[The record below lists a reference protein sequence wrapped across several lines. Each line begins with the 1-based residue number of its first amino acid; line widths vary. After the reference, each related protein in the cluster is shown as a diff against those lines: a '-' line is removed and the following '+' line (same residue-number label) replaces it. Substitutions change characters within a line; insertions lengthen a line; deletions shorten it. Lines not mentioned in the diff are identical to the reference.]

1 MKKIS
6 LTILMVICSFTF
18 LFVGCEHR
26 PAPIHFEDVRSF
38 SYEEDLAMYQED
50 TLRVKRNG
58 FVNMSE
64 LRNTIEWDTDA
75 IEQAAKE
82 CSIEWHNVTYY
93 YDLTSKVWKIEFW
106 AIRNTEGYP
115 SYIYQT
121 VYLNDK
127 GITLLIIYDDNL
139 TCSTFGHLGNAPDLK
154 ISNEQAEAIKSVW
167 NNASWENDVTKT
179 KYDYVFRYGY
189 REVRYSY
196 EEGIF
201 NDIISNKHIVL
212 SNELKTQVNSIIDKF
227 VVVPTITID

>member
-6 LTILMVICSFTF
+6 LPILIVICALT
-18 LFVGCEHR
+18 FVGCELR

-38 SYEEDLAMYQED
+38 SYEEDLAIYQED

-58 FVNMSE
+58 FINKSE
-64 LRNTIEWDTDA
+64 LKNTIEWDTDA

-82 CSIEWHNVTYY
+82 CSVKWHNVTYY

-106 AIRNTEGYP
+106 ATRDAIGYP

-127 GITLLIIYDDNL
+127 GVTLLIVHDNSL
-139 TCSTFGHLGNAPDLK
+139 TCSTAGNIGKPDLK
-154 ISNEQAEAIKSVW
+154 ISNEQAEELKSVW
-167 NNASWENDVTKT
+167 NNASWQNDVTKT
-179 KYDYVFRYGY
+179 EYDYVFRYGD

-201 NDIISNKHIVL
+201 NDITSNKHLVL
-212 SNELKTQVNSIIDKF
+212 SAELKTSVNAIIDKL
-227 VVVPTITID
+227 VVLPIID

>member
-38 SYEEDLAMYQED
+38 SYEEDLVIYQED

-58 FVNMSE
+58 FINTSE
-64 LRNTIEWDTDA
+64 LKNIIEWDTDA
-75 IEQAAKE
+75 IEQASKE
-82 CSIEWHNVTYY
+82 CSIKWDNVTYY

-106 AIRNTEGYP
+106 AKIGYP

-127 GITLLIIYDDNL
+127 GVTLLIVYDDSL
-139 TCSTFGHLGNAPDLK
+139 TCFTAGNIGKPDLK
-154 ISNEQAEAIKSVW
+154 ISNEQAEEIKSVW
-167 NNASWENDVTKT
+167 NNASWQNDVTKT
-179 KYDYVFRYGY
+179 EYDYVFRYSD

-201 NDIISNKHIVL
+201 NDITSNKHLVL
-212 SNELKTQVNSIIDKF
+212 SDEQKTQVNAIIDKC
-227 VVVPTITID
+227 VVLPIID

>member
-6 LTILMVICSFTF
+6 LPILIVICALTF

-26 PAPIHFEDVRSF
+26 PAPIHFEDVRRSF
-38 SYEEDLAMYQED
+38 SYEEDLVIYQED

-58 FVNMSE
+58 FINTSE
-64 LRNTIEWDTDA
+64 LKNIIEWDTDA

-82 CSIEWHNVTYY
+82 CSIKWDNVTYY

-106 AIRNTEGYP
+106 ATRDDIGYP

-127 GITLLIIYDDNL
+127 GATLLIVYDDSL
-139 TCSTFGHLGNAPDLK
+139 TCFTAGNIGKPDLK
-154 ISNEQAEAIKSVW
+154 ISNEQAEEIKSVW

-179 KYDYVFRYGY
+179 EYDYVFRYGD
-189 REVRYSY
+189 REIRYSY

-201 NDIISNKHIVL
+201 NDITSNKHLVL
-212 SNELKTQVNSIIDKF
+212 SDEQKTQVNAIIDKRVF
-227 VVVPTITID
+227 LPIID

>member
-6 LTILMVICSFTF
+6 LPILIVICALTF

-38 SYEEDLAMYQED
+38 SYEEDLAMYQEN

-75 IEQAAKE
+75 IERAAKE
-82 CSIEWHNVTYY
+82 CSVKWDNVTYC
-93 YDLTSKVWKIEFW
+93 YDLTAKVWKIEFW
-106 AIRNTEGYP
+106 AIRDDIGYP

-127 GITLLIIYDDNL
+127 GVTLLIVHDYSL
-139 TCSTFGHLGNAPDLK
+139 TCSTAGNLGKPDLK
-154 ISNEQAEAIKSVW
+154 ISNEQADAIKSVW
-167 NNASWENDVTKT
+167 DNASWENEVIQTE
-179 KYDYVFRYGY
+179 YDYIFHYGDS
-189 REVRYSY
+189 EEIRYSY
-196 EEGIF
+196 GEGIF
-201 NDIISNKHIVL
+201 NDITSNKHLVL
-212 SNELKTQVNSIIDKF
+212 SAELKTSVNAIIDKL
-227 VVVPTITID
+227 VVLPIID

>member
-75 IEQAAKE
+75 IERAAKE
-82 CSIEWHNVTYY
+82 CSVKWDNVTYC
-93 YDLTSKVWKIEFW
+93 YDLTAKVWKIEFW
-106 AIRNTEGYP
+106 AFRDDIGYP

-127 GITLLIIYDDNL
+127 GVTLLIVHDYSL
-139 TCSTFGHLGNAPDLK
+139 TCSTAGNLGKPDLK
-154 ISNEQAEAIKSVW
+154 ISNEQADAIKSVW
-167 NNASWENDVTKT
+167 DNASWQNDVTKT
-179 KYDYVFRYGY
+179 EYDYVFRYSD

-201 NDIISNKHIVL
+201 NDITSNKHLVL
-212 SNELKTQVNSIIDKF
+212 SDEQKTQVNAIIDKR
-227 VVVPTITID
+227 VVLPIID